1 MISSSVEHIKESIDW
16 FCKEKRAQEDR
27 KYKALFQEMQKPPGV
42 GNGEKLYRFF
52 RLLAVC
58 HTVVVDKNPDTG
70 EISYQASSP
79 DELALA

>member
-27 KYKALFQEMQKPPGV
+27 KYRVLFQEMQKPPGV
-42 GNGEKLYRFF
+42 SNGEKLYRFF

>member
-1 MISSSVEHIKESIDW
+1 
-16 FCKEKRAQEDR
+16 
-27 KYKALFQEMQKPPGV
+27 MQKPAGL

-70 EISYQASSP
+70 EIQYQASSP
-79 DELALA
+79 DELALTQGAKQVGLRLLEKSTDKMVVRNEITGEDEEY